1 LPALNLMNSGR
12 PHFDACLL
20 GSLLLLAVLTSVM
33 ATVSFALDF
42 KTGPSSASLASSK
55 DVTIWLNGDAVGM
68 HPGWNDTS
76 PGPTMT
82 VVSGVTVNLYLN
94 ATDFLSHN
102 WYIDINNNSQ
112 PDPNEIS
119 SPDFSPNAKALLFTF
134 TPIIGQNIP
143 SAGNWTYKCRYHP
156 HSMYGTIRVIQP
168 NFSMSSSPA
177 SLATSV
183 RTMGTST
190 IAVNLLFGFTGTVS
204 LSTAGTSG
212 LQTTISPGTVS
223 GTSGVATLTVIAA
236 NAENYTATITG
247 TSGSL
252 TLSLNVTVEA
262 RDFTITADPSVA
274 PAQINTVATSAITIG
289 AINHFDGTVSLAGNS
304 TMCFVSPTMV
314 ISLGMSTLSCT
325 FASSGQFVV
334 NVTATNGSLVHSGIV
349 TFDVA
354 VPDYLVASGLNSE
367 TLLAGQAGNSTISVQ
382 SINGFT
388 GIVSLSES
396 NSQGLNCTI
405 SSASITLGASGTA
418 TLSCRGN
425 AGIYTVTVLG
435 TSGVTSR
442 SASISYTVQ
451 DFHITGSQATL
462 AMDAGGVGKPTII
475 IVPLEGFSGNVSFKI
490 ASSTGLATTVSPS
503 SIVGGSGTVTLTLSA
518 AIAGNYTVNVT
529 AVSATITRL
538 LKLTAQVQDFT
549 IISSSTTFDINV
561 KQARASSIRISS
573 INHFART
580 VTMTSNNTYCDI
592 SPIET
597 TPGNATLSCNF
608 PVEGTFHISVIA
620 TSGSLSHSMIVTYVA
635 SNVQQTPGTDLLLFF
650 PITAAISLTA
660 LGGALVYLFMR
671 HRAAIHRRTAT
682 NLSFWLTGF
691 LVNRMFHFLSEF
703 RYPRRMGSEN
713 PRRLT
718 DKKRWKFLP
727 VLLGWRLEQ
736 CLWFAR

>member
-1 LPALNLMNSGR
+1 MQFASIKQMNSGR
-12 PHFDACLL
+12 PRFDTCPLA
-20 GSLLLLAVLTSVM
+20 SLLLLAILASVIG
-33 ATVSFALDF
+33 TVSLALDF
-42 KTGPSSASLASSK
+42 KTTPPSASPASSK
-55 DVTIWLNGDAVGM
+55 DVTIWLNGDAVGT

-82 VVSGVTVNLYLN
+82 VVSGVTVNLHLN

-119 SPDFSPNAKALLFTF
+119 SPVFSPSPKALLFTF

-143 SAGNWTYKCRYHP
+143 SAGNWTYKCQYHP
-156 HSMYGTIRVIQP
+156 SSMYGTIRVIQP
-168 NFSMSSSPA
+168 NFSMSVSPA

-183 RTMGTST
+183 RTMGTAT

-204 LSTAGTSG
+204 LSTSGTSG

-223 GTSGVATLTVIAA
+223 GTSGAATLTVIAA
-236 NAENYTATITG
+236 NAENYTATVTG
-247 TSGSL
+247 TSASL
-252 TLSLNVTVEA
+252 TLSLNVRVEA
-262 RDFTITADPSVA
+262 GDFTITADPSVA

-304 TMCFVSPTMV
+304 TMCFVSPTTV

-334 NVTATNGSLVHSGIV
+334 TVTATNGSLVHSAIV

-388 GIVSLSES
+388 GIVNLSES

-405 SSASITLGASGTA
+405 SSASITLGASGIA

-425 AGIYTVTVLG
+425 AGIYTVTVFG

-451 DFHITGSQATL
+451 GFNVTASQTTL
-462 AMDAGGVGKPTII
+462 AMDAGGMGTSTIMV
-475 IVPLEGFSGNVSFKI
+475 VPLESFSGTVSI
-490 ASSTGLATTVSPS
+490 HVAASTGLTATVSPS
-503 SIVGGSGTVTLTLSA
+503 SIAGGIGTSTLTLSS
-518 AIAGNYTVNVT
+518 AIAGNYTANVT
-529 AVSATITRL
+529 AVSATITHL

-549 IISSSTTFDINV
+549 IISSSTTFDVNV
-561 KQARASSIRISS
+561 NQARASGIQISS
-573 INHFART
+573 INHFPRT
-580 VTMTSNNTYCDI
+580 VTMTTNNTYCDI
-592 SPIET
+592 SPIEAT
-597 TPGNATLSCNF
+597 TGNATLSCNF
-608 PVEGTFHISVIA
+608 PVEGTFHISVIG
-620 TSGSLSHSMIVTYVA
+620 TSGSLSHSMTVTYVA
-635 SNVQQTPGTDLLLFF
+635 SNVQQAPGADLLGFL
-650 PITAAISLTA
+650 PITAVISLTA

-682 NLSFWLTGF
+682 NLSF
-691 LVNRMFHFLSEF
+691 S
-703 RYPRRMGSEN
+703 
-713 PRRLT
+713 
-718 DKKRWKFLP
+718 
-727 VLLGWRLEQ
+727 
-736 CLWFAR
+736 